1 MVRLAAFGVFLV
13 VLHLG
18 QPIVIPVLL
27 ATLIAISLSKIL
39 DLSQRGLPHWVAV
52 SLAVLAAAAV
62 VTGLGFLTTRAAT
75 DFALAFSQ
83 YRGDFDR
90 LQFESASWLWGH
102 GLGIPATAVEQ
113 LDPSELVRGLTVP
126 GLTLALSVVSSGALV
141 LLITVF
147 LVVESASIAQKL
159 SGTNRFGKM
168 DVQVLKSAARDVQRY
183 LLIKT
188 VTSASTGV
196 LVAGLTAVIGLGHSL
211 LFGLLAFILNYIP
224 SIGSIL
230 ASIPAVSLCLITLG
244 WIPAFGLAAGYLVIN
259 LVVGVWIEPRWA
271 GQATDLSPSVVVLSM
286 VFWGFVLGPIGAL
299 LSVPLTII
307 VRIIAAQSNEWT
319 WLAMLLS
326 SPRSV
331 ARAADA
337 IYQWLSGMADQSIYE
352 DQRLAQPDEVVN
364 FRSGDG
370 LEKAFAMANVLR
382 HLQPDQGIEVHVDG
396 AQAVVQ
402 AEGTFTFSSVKDL
415 HQRIVIQSNGDIIC
429 RP

>member
-39 DLSQRGLPHWVAV
+39 DLADRGLPHWAAV
-52 SLAVLAAAAV
+52 VLAVLAAVAV
-62 VTGLGFLTTRAAT
+62 VTALGFLTTRAAT

-83 YRGDFDR
+83 YRDDFDR
-90 LQFESASWLWGH
+90 LQFDTASWFWTQ
-102 GLGIPATAVEQ
+102 GLGIPAAAVEQ
-113 LDPSELVRGLTVP
+113 FDPSELVRGLTVP

-147 LVVESASIAQKL
+147 LVVESASIGQKL
-159 SGTNRFGKM
+159 RETDRFGRM
-168 DVQVLKSAARDVQRY
+168 DVKVLKNAARDVQRY

-188 VTSASTGV
+188 VTSATTGL
-196 LVAGLTAVIGLGHSL
+196 LVAGLTSLVGLGHSL
-211 LFGLLAFILNYIP
+211 LFGLLAFVLNYIP

-230 ASIPAVSLCLITLG
+230 AALPAVALSLVTLG
-244 WIPAFGLAAGYLVIN
+244 WGPSFGLAFGYFAIN
-259 LVVGVWIEPRWA
+259 LGIGVVLEPRWA

-307 VRIIAAQSNEWT
+307 VRIIASQSKDWA

-331 ARAADA
+331 ARRA
-337 IYQWLSGMADQSIYE
+337 
-352 DQRLAQPDEVVN
+352 
-364 FRSGDG
+364 
-370 LEKAFAMANVLR
+370 
-382 HLQPDQGIEVHVDG
+382 DG
-396 AQAVVQ
+396 A
-402 AEGTFTFSSVKDL
+402 
-415 HQRIVIQSNGDIIC
+415 
-429 RP
+429 

>member
-1 MVRLAAFGVFLV
+1 
-13 VLHLG
+13 
-18 QPIVIPVLL
+18 
-27 ATLIAISLSKIL
+27 LIAISLSKTL
-39 DLSQRGLPHWVAV
+39 DLSQRGLPHWIAVA
-52 SLAVLAAAAV
+52 LAVLAAATV

-90 LQFESASWLWGH
+90 LQFETASWLWNQ

-126 GLTLALSVVSSGALV
+126 GLTLALSVVSAGALV

-147 LVVESASIAQKL
+147 LVIESASIAQKL
-159 SGTNRFGKM
+159 RGTNRFGKM

-188 VTSASTGV
+188 VTSAATGL
-196 LVAGLTAVIGLGHSL
+196 LVAGLTSAIGLGHSL
-211 LFGLLAFILNYIP
+211 LFGLLAFVLNYIP
-224 SIGSIL
+224 SVGSIL
-230 ASIPAVSLCLITLG
+230 ASIPAVALCLITLG
-244 WIPAFGLAAGYLVIN
+244 WVPAFALAAGYLAIN
-259 LVVGVWIEPRWA
+259 LVIGVMIEPRWA

-331 ARAADA
+331 ARAGAAD
-337 IYQWLSGMADQSIYE
+337 
-352 DQRLAQPDEVVN
+352 
-364 FRSGDG
+364 
-370 LEKAFAMANVLR
+370 
-382 HLQPDQGIEVHVDG
+382 
-396 AQAVVQ
+396 
-402 AEGTFTFSSVKDL
+402 
-415 HQRIVIQSNGDIIC
+415 
-429 RP
+429 

>member
-39 DLSQRGLPHWVAV
+39 DLSDRGLPHWAAV
-52 SLAVLAAAAV
+52 SLAVLAAIAV

-90 LQFESASWLWGH
+90 LQFETASWLWSQ

-113 LDPSELVRGLTVP
+113 FDPSEIVRGLTVP
-126 GLTLALSVVSSGALV
+126 GLTLALSVVSAGALV

-147 LVVESASIAQKL
+147 LVVESASISQKL
-159 SGTNRFGKM
+159 RNTDHFGRM
-168 DVQVLKSAARDVQRY
+168 DVKVLKSGARDVQRY

-188 VTSASTGV
+188 VTSASTGL
-196 LVAGLTAVIGLGHSL
+196 LVAGLTAAVGLGHSL
-211 LFGLLAFILNYIP
+211 LFGLLAFVLNYIP

-230 ASIPAVSLCLITLG
+230 ASIPAVALGLITLG
-244 WIPAFGLAAGYLVIN
+244 WVPAFGLAVGYFLINMVI
-259 LVVGVWIEPRWA
+259 GAIIEPRWA

-307 VRIIAAQSNEWT
+307 VRIIAAQSNDWT

-331 ARAADA
+331 AQTIDRA
-337 IYQWLSGMADQSIYE
+337 
-352 DQRLAQPDEVVN
+352 
-364 FRSGDG
+364 
-370 LEKAFAMANVLR
+370 
-382 HLQPDQGIEVHVDG
+382 
-396 AQAVVQ
+396 
-402 AEGTFTFSSVKDL
+402 
-415 HQRIVIQSNGDIIC
+415 
-429 RP
+429 